1 MFQNY
6 FINKN
11 YIKYKLFYF
20 QQTVCAAFEQQLQ
33 KFRVVSPN
41 QTASG
46 EIQSDKVSRKSSRVD
61 MEEKI
66 SISAST
72 SPPPP
77 ACGQKV
83 ISCGSLTSISSHTSA
98 SSSTSDE
105 QKKKS
110 EQNRRNWVCFLT
122 K

>member
-1 MFQNY
+1 M
-6 FINKN
+6 
-11 YIKYKLFYF
+11 
-20 QQTVCAAFEQQLQ
+20 A
-33 KFRVVSPN
+33 P
-41 QTASG
+41 G

-66 SISAST
+66 PISAST

-77 ACGQKV
+77 SCGQKV

-122 K
+122 I